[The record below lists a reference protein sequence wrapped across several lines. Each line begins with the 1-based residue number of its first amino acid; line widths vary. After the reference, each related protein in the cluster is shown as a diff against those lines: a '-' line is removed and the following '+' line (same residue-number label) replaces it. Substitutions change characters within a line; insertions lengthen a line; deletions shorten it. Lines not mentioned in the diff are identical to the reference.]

1 MAVHREFVVL
11 GPPISN
17 QQSKAKGRANL
28 TAWKAT
34 IAGAVATSW
43 VRTKMTIPLKA
54 TIINFHGGATPSVNV
69 DNMSKPIFDE
79 MQKVVYDD
87 DRQVRQAE
95 IIHVEVGAPFSI
107 AGVSKIIVNALQ
119 AGNQFVYVRVEDPVT
134 PCPLPA

>member
-1 MAVHREFVVL
+1 MATHLEFVVL

-17 QQSKAKGRANL
+17 QQSNPKGRANL
-28 TAWKAT
+28 TAWKAGL
-34 IAGAVATSW
+34 AGAVTANWANAKLTA
-43 VRTKMTIPLKA
+43 PLKA
-54 TIINFHGGATPSVNV
+54 TIINFHGGATPSVDV

-79 MQKVVYDD
+79 MQKLVYDN
-87 DRQVRQAE
+87 DRQIRQAQ

-134 PCPLPA
+134 PYPLPA